1 MNERVKLLR
10 KSLNISQ
17 EMFSSKINISRSH
30 FALIESGTKKLTDRV
45 IADICREF
53 YVNEEWL
60 RNGEGLM
67 FKEED
72 TFSLDDYL
80 IQNNCTEKEMLI
92 ITSFIK
98 AYMKFPVEL
107 RDAFIEEVIS
117 DFKSNKCISNGNI
130 HDVDFIE
137 EPKETK

>member
-53 YVNEEWL
+53 YVNEDWL

-80 IQNNCTEKEMLI
+80 NQKNCTEKDIVLI
-92 ITSFIK
+92 KAFTNAYMQFPEEFRDSFIDNIINEFK
-98 AYMKFPVEL
+98 TINHL
-107 RDAFIEEVIS
+107 S
-117 DFKSNKCISNGNI
+117 DTKV

-137 EPKETK
+137 ESKED